1 MAHANIIAAPIT
13 IRTETPVPLVRVA
26 IPVYTGGI
34 TGVGLVG
41 LGCCVGLVPPVVV
54 SDGGAE
60 GTPVSVDEGGSDG

>member
-1 MAHANIIAAPIT
+1 M
-13 IRTETPVPLVRVA
+13 
-26 IPVYTGGI
+26 YTGGI